1 METAL
6 HLEKNPIHSL
16 ILVKKELRYNSMTQ
30 MVEYFKEK
38 ITAYP
43 MAHFIAA
50 FDHYTKKKSLDGML
64 MKGLENAK
72 NIVFCFKNAIPS
84 TTMASVRQLSIGI
97 CEFEDRFVIEFAD
110 ATSEAFYAVIE
121 GWTKELVD

>member
-6 HLEKNPIHSL
+6 HLEQNPIHSL
-16 ILVKKELRYNSMTQ
+16 TLVKKELRYDSMAQ

-38 ITAYP
+38 ITTYP

-50 FDHYTKKKSLDGML
+50 FDHYTKKKALDGIM

-84 TTMASVRQLSIGI
+84 TTMAAVRQLSIGI
-97 CEFEDRFVIEFAD
+97 CEFEDRFVIEFSDTAN
-110 ATSEAFYAVIE
+110 EAFYAEIE
-121 GWTKELVD
+121 VWAKELVD